1 MNWSAGGDD
10 TCFGGGAVAGRG
22 GPEDAPA
29 LGTAMAVTGSRPTW
43 WIPPSLQ
50 TREAGAGRK
59 VRPSWFLEGSDPLA
73 KPAISNTESCTRD
86 PAQSSDI
93 PACRNS
99 GSVSRSSARITG
111 PTRRRSISQRREPG
125 SQTPPAR
132 CMTCASSRGQRIA
145 TMRPNSANSTGPIRA
160 GRGGGGER
168 IISGSDN
175 LPSPPWIAPDM
186 KLTFAAIAATLA
198 IAPAC
203 AQPYTYVPNERDR
216 AELRACERSAGP
228 TTTAEDCL
236 LPVVTRVVAGMQY
249 PRGQDWPDDPQMAA
263 LSRIALTVC
272 GLPPGA
278 SPRHVPTPPPMQ
290 CFRTEANKINAAIV
304 FALRDVLLAS
314 GVWK

>member
-1 MNWSAGGDD
+1 
-10 TCFGGGAVAGRG
+10 
-22 GPEDAPA
+22 
-29 LGTAMAVTGSRPTW
+29 
-43 WIPPSLQ
+43 
-50 TREAGAGRK
+50 
-59 VRPSWFLEGSDPLA
+59 
-73 KPAISNTESCTRD
+73 
-86 PAQSSDI
+86 
-93 PACRNS
+93 
-99 GSVSRSSARITG
+99 
-111 PTRRRSISQRREPG
+111 
-125 SQTPPAR
+125 
-132 CMTCASSRGQRIA
+132 
-145 TMRPNSANSTGPIRA
+145 
-160 GRGGGGER
+160 
-168 IISGSDN
+168 
-175 LPSPPWIAPDM
+175 M

-198 IAPAC
+198 IAPAS

-290 CFRTEANKINAAIV
+290 CFRAEANKINAAIV